1 MDDPLT
7 THNLQTHKKQS
18 SKPTQKNSSKLDKHQ
33 TYHKGKRQAIHHSQ
47 DAEWIDRQLIN
58 KPNPNLAAC
67 HQLPTCTQVSYYT
80 GLYEFMWSVSLNSF
94 HDIFVDMS

>member
-33 TYHKGKRQAIHHSQ
+33 TYHKGKRQAIHHSK
-47 DAEWIDRQLIN
+47 DAEIN
-58 KPNPNLAAC
+58 
-67 HQLPTCTQVSYYT
+67 
-80 GLYEFMWSVSLNSF
+80 
-94 HDIFVDMS
+94 